1 MYICMFFY
9 LCVYFESCLVFFLI
23 IIIFIGILK
32 PVIYLNEDIIYKSKT
47 DGDCMFFIVSGTVAL
62 ITFNGKEVYK
72 IQY

>member
-1 MYICMFFY
+1 MY
-9 LCVYFESCLVFFLI
+9 VFFICVFILKVFWFSFMI

-32 PVIYLNEDIIYKSKT
+32 SVIYLNEDIIYKSKT

>member
-1 MYICMFFY
+1 MKVVWFSFM
-9 LCVYFESCLVFFLI
+9 I

-32 PVIYLNEDIIYKSKT
+32 PIIYLNEDIIYKSKT